1 MMPLP
6 KEFIDT
12 YHSILGHET
21 QAFLASFQ
29 QEAVNAFRVNPL
41 KKQSKSFEDP
51 IPNILWGYYGKV
63 SGKSP
68 EHVSGLVYSQEPAT
82 LFGSPSSGSQKG

>member
-29 QEAVNAFRVNPL
+29 QEAVNAFRVNSLKNSPNPL
-41 KKQSKSFEDP
+41 KIPSPIHYGDIMEKSLASHRNMF
-51 IPNILWGYYGKV
+51 
-63 SGKSP
+63 
-68 EHVSGLVYSQEPAT
+68 LV
-82 LFGSPSSGSQKG
+82 